1 MKKLDRLLWP
11 LVVLLLLVL
20 GGIIADAQ
28 ADARMAEGGTWA
40 STAPMP
46 IFRSEHNATVLDG
59 KIYVGGGLAGPN
71 QFFTAT
77 TNVFQV
83 YDPVADSWTNLAP
96 LPERLHHF
104 GIAALNGRIYVTGGY
119 TGEDFDIDNKAVY
132 MFNPQARRQAA
143 WKRLADM
150 PSERAAHA
158 SVVAGGLLYVVGG
171 VGTTDPSAIWTYN
184 PGTNS
189 WDASRAHLP
198 TLREHITAAVVNNK
212 IYVISGRW
220 SFNNMN
226 TVEEYDPATNM
237 WTAKA
242 PIPTARSGITSAV
255 LDGKIHVTGGEDL
268 FSSNTYY
275 QHEVYD
281 PVTNSWATLP
291 RMPTSRHGLASG
303 AADGRWF
310 VIGGG
315 LLAGNQTYSSLTN
328 IVEAFTNTP
337 AER

>member
-1 MKKLDRLLWP
+1 MLA
-11 LVVLLLLVL
+11 VL
-20 GGIIADAQ
+20 GVIVLGRQPSAAQ
-28 ADARMAEGGTWA
+28 TQGGTWA
-40 STAPMP
+40 TTPPMP
-46 IFRSEHNATVLDG
+46 MFRSEHNATVLNG

-83 YDPVADSWTNLAP
+83 YDPVASTWTNLP
-96 LPERLHHF
+96 PMPERLHHF
-104 GIAALNGRIYVTGGY
+104 GIAALNGKIYVTGGY
-119 TGEDFDIDNKAVY
+119 TGDDFNIDNRALYVY
-132 MFNPQARRQAA
+132 YPQARNQAA
-143 WKRLADM
+143 WKRLADL

-158 SVVAGGLLYVVGG
+158 SVFAGGLLYVVGG
-171 VGTTDPSAIWTYN
+171 VGNTDPSAIWTYN
-184 PGTNS
+184 PATNS
-189 WDASRAHLP
+189 WNSSRAPMP
-198 TLREHITAAVVNNK
+198 TLREHITAAVVNDK

-220 SFNNMN
+220 GFQNIS
-226 TVEEYDPATNM
+226 TVEEYDPTTNT

-268 FSSNTYY
+268 FSAETYY

-281 PVTNSWATLP
+281 PAANTWATLP

-303 AADGRWF
+303 SAGGRWF

-315 LLAGNQTYSSLTN
+315 LFAGNQTYSSLTN
-328 IVEAFTNTP
+328 IVEAFTPLP
-337 AER
+337 AGR